1 MRDRRRDSYHR
12 RARAEGSRARSAYKL
27 AELDRRFAL
36 LGGGDYVVDLG
47 AAPGGWLQIVLER
60 IGPQGRAVGVDLT
73 PITPLPAPNL
83 FVLEADVR
91 EAATA
96 QVILDHL
103 GRPADVVLSDL
114 APKLTGVRARDETRS
129 AELVETTLRLLPTLL
144 RPGGRLL
151 TKVFMRTGYEALLG
165 RLRRTFTQVKTT
177 RAAATRPGSAE
188 LYAACIGYR
197 HETDS
202 RDPSQ

>member
-1 MRDRRRDSYHR
+1 MGIPRLRFPRGAPSRSSLKLEEAWLVFL
-12 RARAEGSRARSAYKL
+12 RAKERQQRLVPGMQA
-27 AELDRRFAL
+27 
-36 LGGGDYVVDLG
+36 VDLG

-96 QVILDHL
+96 QAILDHL
-103 GRPADVVLSDL
+103 GRHADVVLSDL

-129 AELVETTLRLLPTLL
+129 AALVETTLDLLLTLL

-151 TKVFMRTGYEALLG
+151 TKVFMGTDYEALLA
-165 RLRRTFTQVKTT
+165 RLRRNFTEVKTT

-188 LYAACIGYR
+188 LYAACIGHR
-197 HETDS
+197 GETDP
-202 RDPSQ
+202 REPR